1 MVREA
6 DGIKNPDDEL
16 VADQASSEA
25 ERQNAG
31 DVDLENTGHAALSD
45 ECGDDPDPL
54 AGEVSSADAEA
65 ASGEEG
71 PSGEAPDSESSHED
85 ASENDADE
93 LADDFDILDDDDDD
107 EADGVPADGPAV
119 LPARFKRY
127 SAPRH
132 ADATATIHDLGTSP
146 SEKRVL
152 GMSIRQLAM
161 VAAISAAMS
170 LVVSMAVSCASNGMM
185 ERSMDS
191 RWRTY
196 QEQMTEQIDE
206 EMAQLSR
213 MTSDYKQAAQEASSA
228 QEANEAV
235 EAAKQSL
242 QQAVSDARAW
252 LESGDGQWVSEQTK
266 ATMSNALDVA
276 QRLVEESGITDPQT
290 YADAAE
296 SLSGIIDGVAQG
308 TLY

>member
-31 DVDLENTGHAALSD
+31 DVDLENAGHADPSD
-45 ECGDDPDPL
+45 ERGDDPDPL
-54 AGEVSSADAEA
+54 AGEASSADAEA
-65 ASGEEG
+65 SSGDERL
-71 PSGEAPDSESSHED
+71 SDEAPDSENSHED
-85 ASENDADE
+85 APEDDVE
-93 LADDFDILDDDDDD
+93 EYADDFDALDNGDETDD
-107 EADGVPADGPAV
+107 VPADGPAV

-132 ADATATIHDLGTSP
+132 ADATATVHDLGTSL

-213 MTSDYKQAAQEASSA
+213 MTSDYKQAAQEASNA
-228 QEANEAV
+228 QETNEAV
-235 EAAKQSL
+235 ETAKQSL

-266 ATMSNALDVA
+266 ATMNNALDVA

-290 YADAAE
+290 YTDAAE